1 MQCLS
6 RSGAAEQVGIPPLHA
21 GNPPAPAA
29 AVNRIAHYG
38 VSHMLQMHSDL
49 MGSAG
54 VQLETQQIDHIESG
68 NHEGV
73 GAGGA
78 AMGYDSHAL
87 SILGVSCHRSLDD
100 QRTGVEVSP
109 GQRGIG
115 PANPSGGNRSPQS
128 PVGQISLRD
137 QHQTGGI
144 TIQPVNDAGP
154 ALGASGQGGAPGDQ
168 RVDQGVVPV
177 AWGRMHHQARRLVDH
192 GQVLVFKDDVEG
204 HCAGQKRPR
213 RFGLRKAQGHG
224 LTPGE
229 QPGCPRDFPC
239 DADPFSGNEPGC
251 LGSGESELIA
261 EEAIQTLGLR
271 AENGKLDF

>member
-29 AVNRIAHYG
+29 TVNRIAHYG

-109 GQRGIG
+109 G
-115 PANPSGGNRSPQS
+115 
-128 PVGQISLRD
+128 
-137 QHQTGGI
+137 
-144 TIQPVNDAGP
+144 
-154 ALGASGQGGAPGDQ
+154 
-168 RVDQGVVPV
+168 
-177 AWGRMHHQARRLVDH
+177 
-192 GQVLVFKDDVEG
+192 
-204 HCAGQKRPR
+204 
-213 RFGLRKAQGHG
+213 
-224 LTPGE
+224 
-229 QPGCPRDFPC
+229 
-239 DADPFSGNEPGC
+239 
-251 LGSGESELIA
+251 
-261 EEAIQTLGLR
+261 
-271 AENGKLDF
+271 